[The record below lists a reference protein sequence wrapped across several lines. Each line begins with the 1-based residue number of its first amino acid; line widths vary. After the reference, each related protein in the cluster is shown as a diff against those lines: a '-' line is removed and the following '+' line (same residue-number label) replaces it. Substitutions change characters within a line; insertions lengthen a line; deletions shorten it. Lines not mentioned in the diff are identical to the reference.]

1 MTDCIIEECLRAINY
16 LCFDF
21 ASLELRSA
29 EFKIQIVMK
38 LKISYFVSLISRL
51 PRKEKLP
58 KYKINVNPNLENVEN
73 IYFYSP
79 NISCL
84 RGWLW

>member
-1 MTDCIIEECLRAINY
+1 MLDSTAGMMEKCLCPSINY

-21 ASLELRSA
+21 ASLEVRSA

-51 PRKEKLP
+51 GKLP
-58 KYKINVNPNLENVEN
+58 KYKINVNPNLENCGE
-73 IYFYSP
+73 YFYQ
-79 NISCL
+79 
-84 RGWLW
+84 